1 MDDDDRN
8 DRSRTRRGM
17 EVKDTAPAARDSRA
31 MLLPLRPQD
40 IDDNR
45 RASVTSESSI
55 PVRIGRTPCGIVG
68 ISSCDQIITAALG
81 WNP

>member
-8 DRSRTRRGM
+8 NRLRMRRGM
-17 EVKDTAPAARDSRA
+17 EVKDTFLAACDSRA

-40 IDDNR
+40 IEDDR
-45 RASVTSESSI
+45 RASVISELSI

>member
-8 DRSRTRRGM
+8 NRLRMRRGM
-17 EVKDTAPAARDSRA
+17 EVKDTSLAACNSRA

-40 IDDNR
+40 MDDDR
-45 RASVTSESSI
+45 RASVISELSI
-55 PVRIGRTPCGIVG
+55 PVCIGRMPCGIVG
-68 ISSCDQIITAALG
+68 ISSCDQIIMAALG